1 MINNEK
7 LKDFLLNIEK
17 FYQPEHPELKD
28 GIGHEIE
35 HIKGVVHR
43 TEEIVKTI
51 NGNPQK
57 YGEKLDLLTA
67 TSVACLHDIGNV
79 ISRDGHN
86 FLGEGILKGNLTTEN
101 CIVNN
106 ASKSSISNNGVLK
119 SYKDFENGLISY
131 DKLTKPHRE
140 AIMDAIT
147 LNVKFNMSYN
157 GYKNQDVSVENF
169 DNFLSKIPNLPQ
181 DKNFLFEIKDTF
193 IKDGVFRED
202 DCHYNPE
209 LKNITK
215 QFQEIFPLNSKEFN
229 DIVRAVREH
238 NVDFMKNEKGEKF
251 RFVSDSPYSRIIAD
265 ADKDNIPETFA
276 MRTMLFAL
284 NKWIKSKCNPAFIEE
299 DEKGELKTDEKGE
312 YVPNIEMC
320 MKHVLH
326 QANERFKYSKEEWI
340 KETGKNEDVPNFV
353 CEVAKEFNPEFGY
366 KPLHKIKGIDN
377 NGISL
382 PEKGDDLFSQ
392 VDYFYG
398 GHEIENLRK
407 SAVDTLRKW
416 SIPDNAEQSL
426 EELKPIMQDLL
437 NAPSIEVAVD
447 MYESKYYNNIGHN
460 SFEEIIDNI
469 IEESEEIEEEKE
481 WSQWKGITESKK
493 ISDFAEK
500 PKYFIGDID
509 DALSNCD
516 IDSNNVEDISDDFDN
531 IR

>member
-1 MINNEK
+1 MINKEK
-7 LKDFLLNIEK
+7 LKHFLLNIEK
-17 FYQPEHPELKD
+17 FYQPEHPELKE

-51 NGNPQK
+51 NNNP
-57 YGEKLDLLTA
+57 EKCNTNLDLLVA
-67 TSVACLHDIGNV
+67 TTIACLHDIGNV

-86 FLGEGILKGNLTTEN
+86 FFGEGILKGSLSIES

-106 ASKSSISNNGVLK
+106 KKNSHNINKNVLEGYIHLKNN
-119 SYKDFENGLISY
+119 DISY
-131 DKLTKPHRE
+131 NELTKQQKDNILK
-140 AIMDAIT
+140 ATVFYI
-147 LNVKFNMSYN
+147 KFNMSYN
-157 GYKNQDVSVENF
+157 GYNEQSVSVDDF
-169 DNFLSKIPNLPQ
+169 DIFLSTLSNLPK
-181 DKNFLFEIKDTF
+181 DENLVFKIKEEL
-193 IKDGVFRED
+193 IKDGQFKED
-202 DCHYNPE
+202 DCHYTPE

-238 NVDFMKNEKGEKF
+238 NIDFMENEKGEKF

-284 NKWIKSKCNPAFIEE
+284 NKWIKSKCNPAFIEK
-299 DEKGELKTDEKGE
+299 DEKGELKVDENGE
-312 YVPNIEMC
+312 YVPNLDMC
-320 MKHVLH
+320 ARHVAH
-326 QANERFKYSKEEWI
+326 QANERFKYSKEEWM
-340 KETGKNEDVPNFV
+340 KETGKNENVPNFAY
-353 CEVAKEFNPEFGY
+353 EVAKEFNSESGY
-366 KPLHKIKGIDN
+366 KPLKKIKGVDSK
-377 NGISL
+377 GISS

-392 VDYFYG
+392 VDTFYG

-407 SAVDTLRKW
+407 SAIDTLRKW
-416 SIPDNAEQSL
+416 SRPDRIEQSMS
-426 EELKPIMQDLL
+426 ELRPIMQELL
-437 NAPSIEVAVD
+437 KAPSIETAVD
-447 MYESKYYNNIGHN
+447 IYESKYYDNVGHN

-469 IEESEEIEEEKE
+469 IKEAEEIEEEKE